1 MHVSDGP
8 KWQFLKMTYE
18 VEEEY
23 PRSIDNSDKVSG
35 TALEP
40 FESFH

>member
-23 PRSIDNSDKVSG
+23 SRSIDNSGKVND
-35 TALEP
+35 TALES